1 LGLGSAKTQ
10 ARTRATAWNIDI
22 YTTRYYTSAPDSPVT
37 NGFLEFVWLPTFE
50 SSAAGLL
57 NDSDLR
63 ELELALVENPER
75 GAAIRGTGGFRK
87 LRWPARGKGKRG
99 GARVVYYYVAS
110 REVVYMLLAYG
121 KGTKDDLTDT
131 ERSELREL
139 ARRIKRGRG

>member
-1 LGLGSAKTQ
+1 
-10 ARTRATAWNIDI
+10 
-22 YTTRYYTSAPDSPVT
+22 VT

-57 NDSDLR
+57 DDSDLR

-75 GAAIRGTGGFRK
+75 GAAIGGTGGFRK

-110 REVVYMLLAYG
+110 REVIYMLLVYG
-121 KGTKDDLTDT
+121 KGTKDDLTDS
-131 ERSELREL
+131 ERSELKEL
-139 ARRIKRGRG
+139 ARRIKRGTG